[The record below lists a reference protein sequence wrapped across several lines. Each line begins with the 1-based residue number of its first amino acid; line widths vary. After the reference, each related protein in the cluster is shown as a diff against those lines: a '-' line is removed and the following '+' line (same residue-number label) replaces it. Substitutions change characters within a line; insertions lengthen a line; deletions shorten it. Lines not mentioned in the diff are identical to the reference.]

1 MKVLFLIIISLCVIF
16 LSCTEEAE
24 IPENNFSKKDNFS
37 TREGERLFLHYCSPC
52 HGENGDGFGKFFGY
66 GLEPQPPDFTT
77 EKFIENRNDELL
89 ILAISEGS
97 TAVGKSNLCP
107 PWGNTFHQEEIEFL
121 IDYIKILNKNENVE
135 EKSEGVNNSD

>member
-1 MKVLFLIIISLCVIF
+1 MKVLFLIIIFLCAIF

-24 IPENNFSKKDNFS
+24 IPENNISKKDDFS

-52 HGENGDGFGKFFGY
+52 HGENGDGFGKYFGY

-77 EKFIENRNDELL
+77 KEFIENRNDETLFL
-89 ILAISEGS
+89 SISDGS
-97 TAVGKSNLCP
+97 AALGKSNLCP

-135 EKSEGVNNSD
+135 EKSEEVNNSD